1 MMKDGMFDDIRKKLE
16 FLEEEAPGGLWEGIE
31 SSLPPAAA
39 PLERKNVRSLRWL
52 WMPAAAAAAALAVFL
67 LLPAQEETEDGSL
80 LAGLPEQ
87 VAGEESRTEDSQQI
101 VWEEVNPSEVYS
113 SAEAGT
119 LAQAVPVLEQEP
131 AEECSLPVPGERNT
145 LSLTPVAADGKN
157 DASESLAVADG
168 KNDTSEA
175 LAVADGKSDA
185 SETLA
190 VAEGKSDASETSA
203 VAEGESEAAASAVV
217 QPESAVSSASSDGKP
232 DSSEREDDRRVTMEI
247 FPDDFPDFEPESA
260 GKRNRFAA
268 LRPQSISAGA
278 SGFMTQSRM
287 ENTYSPVSTF
297 NTLNSKAPSGDGIG
311 QAVPASDRPSGE
323 PVQVQ
328 SYALKTDAKHYRPV
342 TFSVL
347 AKWQFTETLGLESG
361 LSWTMLSSR
370 FTTSSATSQ
379 IADQQTLQY
388 IGIPLSM
395 TFSFLDTRLFT
406 IYATMG
412 GMVEKCVDGRVKH
425 SEYVSDKQLLSY
437 VDKVS
442 VTPLQW
448 SVSGGAGIQANF
460 SDYVAFFAEPGL
472 SYHFRNDSQVGTI
485 YREHPLDFRFS
496 FGFRLTFN
504 R

>member
-1 MMKDGMFDDIRKKLE
+1 MKDGMFDDIRKKLE

-67 LLPAQEETEDGSL
+67 LLPAREETEDGSL

-101 VWEEVNPSEVYS
+101 VWEEVDPSEVYS
-113 SAEAGT
+113 SSETGT

-157 DASESLAVADG
+157 DASE
-168 KNDTSEA
+168 A
-175 LAVADGKSDA
+175 LAVADGKI
-185 SETLA
+185 
-190 VAEGKSDASETSA
+190 DASETSA
-203 VAEGESEAAASAVV
+203 VAEGESEAAAASAVV

-297 NTLNSKAPSGDGIG
+297 NTLNSKAPSSDGIG

-323 PVQVQ
+323 PVPIQ

-388 IGIPLSM
+388 IGIPLNM

-406 IYATMG
+406 IYAAMG

-425 SEYVSDKQLLSY
+425 SEYVSDKLLLSY

-460 SDYVAFFAEPGL
+460 SDNLAFFAEPGL
-472 SYHFRNDSQVGTI
+472 SYHFRNESQVGTI

-496 FGFRLTFN
+496 FGFRVTFN

>member
-67 LLPAQEETEDGSL
+67 LLPAREETEDGSL

-101 VWEEVNPSEVYS
+101 VWEEVDPSEVYS

-145 LSLTPVAADGKN
+145 LSQTPLT
-157 DASESLAVADG
+157 
-168 KNDTSEA
+168 
-175 LAVADGKSDA
+175 ADGKSDA

-203 VAEGESEAAASAVV
+203 VAEGESEAAAASAVV

-232 DSSEREDDRRVTMEI
+232 DPSDWEDDRRATMELL
-247 FPDDFPDFEPESA
+247 PDDFPDFEPEST

-311 QAVPASDRPSGE
+311 QVVPASDRPSGE

-460 SDYVAFFAEPGL
+460 SDNLAFFAEPGL
-472 SYHFRNDSQVGTI
+472 SYHFRNESQVGTI

-496 FGFRLTFN
+496 FGFRVTFN

>member
-1 MMKDGMFDDIRKKLE
+1 MKDGMFDDIRKKLE

-39 PLERKNVRSLRWL
+39 PLGRKNVRSLRWL

-67 LLPAQEETEDGSL
+67 LLPAREETEDGSL

-131 AEECSLPVPGERNT
+131 AEECSLPIPGEKNT
-145 LSLTPVAADGKN
+145 LSQTPLTADGKSDASEAPSTADGKN
-157 DASESLAVADG
+157 DASEA
-168 KNDTSEA
+168 
-175 LAVADGKSDA
+175 
-185 SETLA
+185 LA

-203 VAEGESEAAASAVV
+203 VAEGESEAAAASAVV

-232 DSSEREDDRRVTMEI
+232 DPSDWEDDRRATMELL
-247 FPDDFPDFEPESA
+247 PDDFPDFEPEST

-323 PVQVQ
+323 PVQIQ

-460 SDYVAFFAEPGL
+460 SDNLAFFAEPGL
-472 SYHFRNDSQVGTI
+472 SYHFRNESQVGTI

-496 FGFRLTFN
+496 FGFRVTFN

>member
-1 MMKDGMFDDIRKKLE
+1 MKDGMFDDIRKKLE

-67 LLPAQEETEDGSL
+67 LLPAREETEDGSL

-101 VWEEVNPSEVYS
+101 VWEEVDPSEVYS
-113 SAEAGT
+113 SSETGT

-145 LSLTPVAADGKN
+145 LSQTPLTADGKS
-157 DASESLAVADG
+157 DASITPA
-168 KNDTSEA
+168 T
-175 LAVADGKSDA
+175 ADGKSDA
-185 SETLA
+185 SEALA
-190 VAEGKSDASETSA
+190 VADGKSDASETSA
-203 VAEGESEAAASAVV
+203 VAEGESEAAAASAVV
-217 QPESAVSSASSDGKP
+217 QPESAVSSASSDGKSE
-232 DSSEREDDRRVTMEI
+232 SSEREDDRQVTMELL
-247 FPDDFPDFEPESA
+247 PDDFPDFEPESA

-311 QAVPASDRPSGE
+311 QVVPASDRPSGE
-323 PVQVQ
+323 PVPIQ

-388 IGIPLSM
+388 IGIPLNM

-406 IYATMG
+406 IYAAMG

-425 SEYVSDKQLLSY
+425 SEYVSDKLLLSY

-460 SDYVAFFAEPGL
+460 SDNLAFFAEPGL
-472 SYHFRNDSQVGTI
+472 SYHFRNESQVGTI

-496 FGFRLTFN
+496 FGFRVTFN

>member
-1 MMKDGMFDDIRKKLE
+1 MKDGMFDDIRKKLE

-52 WMPAAAAAAALAVFL
+52 WMPAVAAAAALAVFL

-145 LSLTPVAADGKN
+145 LSLTPVAADGKS
-157 DASESLAVADG
+157 DASETPSMADG
-168 KNDTSEA
+168 KNDASEA
-175 LAVADGKSDA
+175 
-185 SETLA
+185 LA

-203 VAEGESEAAASAVV
+203 VAEGESEAAAASAVV

-323 PVQVQ
+323 PVPIQ

-425 SEYVSDKQLLSY
+425 SEYVSDKLLLSY

-460 SDYVAFFAEPGL
+460 SDNLAFFAEPGL
-472 SYHFRNDSQVGTI
+472 SYHFRNESQVGTI

-496 FGFRLTFN
+496 FGFRVTFN

>member
-1 MMKDGMFDDIRKKLE
+1 MKDGMFDDIRKKLE

-67 LLPAQEETEDGSL
+67 LLPAREETEDGSL

-101 VWEEVNPSEVYS
+101 VWEEVDPSEVYS

-145 LSLTPVAADGKN
+145 LSQTPSTADGKS
-157 DASESLAVADG
+157 DASETPSM
-168 KNDTSEA
+168 
-175 LAVADGKSDA
+175 ADGKSDA

-203 VAEGESEAAASAVV
+203 VAEGESEAAAASAVV

-232 DSSEREDDRRVTMEI
+232 DPSDWEDDRRATMELL
-247 FPDDFPDFEPESA
+247 PDDFLDFEPEA
-260 GKRNRFAA
+260 TRERNRFAA

-311 QAVPASDRPSGE
+311 QVVPASDRPSGE
-323 PVQVQ
+323 PVPIQ

-388 IGIPLSM
+388 IGIPLNM
-395 TFSFLDTRLFT
+395 IFSFLDTRLFT
-406 IYATMG
+406 IYAAMG

-425 SEYVSDKQLLSY
+425 SEYVSDKLLLSY

-496 FGFRLTFN
+496 FGFRVTFN

>member
-39 PLERKNVRSLRWL
+39 PLGRKKVRSLGWL
-52 WMPAAAAAAALAVFL
+52 WMPAVAAAAALAVFL
-67 LLPAQEETEDGSL
+67 LLPAREETEDGSL

-101 VWEEVNPSEVYS
+101 VWEEVDPSEVYS
-113 SAEAGT
+113 SSETGT

-145 LSLTPVAADGKN
+145 LSQTPLT
-157 DASESLAVADG
+157 
-168 KNDTSEA
+168 
-175 LAVADGKSDA
+175 ADGKSDA
-185 SETLA
+185 SETSA
-190 VAEGKSDASETSA
+190 SSDGKSDASETPATADGKTDASETSA
-203 VAEGESEAAASAVV
+203 VAEGESEAAAASAVV

-232 DSSEREDDRRVTMEI
+232 DSSDWEDDRRATMELL
-247 FPDDFPDFEPESA
+247 PDDFPDFEPESA

-311 QAVPASDRPSGE
+311 QVVPASDRPSGE
-323 PVQVQ
+323 PVPIQ

-388 IGIPLSM
+388 IGIPLNM

-406 IYATMG
+406 IYAAMG

-425 SEYVSDKQLLSY
+425 SEYVSDKLLLSY

-460 SDYVAFFAEPGL
+460 SDNLAFFAEPGL

-496 FGFRLTFN
+496 FGFRVTFN

>member
-39 PLERKNVRSLRWL
+39 PLGRKKVRSLGWL

-67 LLPAQEETEDGSL
+67 LLLPAREETEDGSL

-101 VWEEVNPSEVYS
+101 VWEEVDPSEVYS
-113 SAEAGT
+113 SSEAGT

-145 LSLTPVAADGKN
+145 LSQTPLTADGKSDASVTPATADGKN
-157 DASESLAVADG
+157 DASE
-168 KNDTSEA
+168 A
-175 LAVADGKSDA
+175 LAVAD
-185 SETLA
+185 
-190 VAEGKSDASETSA
+190 GKSDASETSA
-203 VAEGESEAAASAVV
+203 VAEGESEAAAASAVV

-232 DSSEREDDRRVTMEI
+232 DSSGREDDRRVTMELL
-247 FPDDFPDFEPESA
+247 PDDFPDFEPESA

-323 PVQVQ
+323 PVQIQ

-388 IGIPLSM
+388 IGIPLNM

-406 IYATMG
+406 IYAAMG

-460 SDYVAFFAEPGL
+460 SDNLAFFAEPGL
-472 SYHFRNDSQVGTI
+472 SYHFRNESQVGTI

-496 FGFRLTFN
+496 FGFRVTFN

>member
-1 MMKDGMFDDIRKKLE
+1 MKDGMFDDIRKKLE

-39 PLERKNVRSLRWL
+39 PLERKNFRSLRWL

-67 LLPAQEETEDGSL
+67 LLPAREETEDGSL
-80 LAGLPEQ
+80 IAGLPEQ

-131 AEECSLPVPGERNT
+131 AEECSLPVPGEKNT
-145 LSLTPVAADGKN
+145 LSQTP
-157 DASESLAVADG
+157 S
-168 KNDTSEA
+168 T
-175 LAVADGKSDA
+175 ADGKSDA
-185 SETLA
+185 SETPSMADGKNDASEALA

-232 DSSEREDDRRVTMEI
+232 DSSDWEDDRRVTMEI

-460 SDYVAFFAEPGL
+460 SDNLAFFAEPGL

-496 FGFRLTFN
+496 FGFRVTFN

>member
-67 LLPAQEETEDGSL
+67 LLPAREETEDGSL

-101 VWEEVNPSEVYS
+101 VWEEVDPSEVYS
-113 SAEAGT
+113 SSEAGT

-131 AEECSLPVPGERNT
+131 AEECSLPVLGERNT
-145 LSLTPVAADGKN
+145 LSQTP
-157 DASESLAVADG
+157 S
-168 KNDTSEA
+168 T
-175 LAVADGKSDA
+175 ADGKSDA
-185 SETLA
+185 SETPSMADGKNDASETLT
-190 VAEGKSDASETSA
+190 VADGKSDASETSA
-203 VAEGESEAAASAVV
+203 VAEGKSEAAASAVV
-217 QPESAVSSASSDGKP
+217 QPESAVSSASSDGNP
-232 DSSEREDDRRVTMEI
+232 DSSEREDDRRATMELL
-247 FPDDFPDFEPESA
+247 PDDFPDFEPESA

-323 PVQVQ
+323 PVPIQ

-388 IGIPLSM
+388 IGIPLNM

-406 IYATMG
+406 IYAAMG

-425 SEYVSDKQLLSY
+425 SEYVSDKLLLSY

-460 SDYVAFFAEPGL
+460 SDNLAFFAEPGL
-472 SYHFRNDSQVGTI
+472 SYHFRNESQVGTI

-496 FGFRLTFN
+496 FGFRVTFN

>member
-39 PLERKNVRSLRWL
+39 PLERKNVRSLGWL
-52 WMPAAAAAAALAVFL
+52 WMPAVAAAAALAVFL
-67 LLPAQEETEDGSL
+67 LLPAREETEDGSL

-101 VWEEVNPSEVYS
+101 VWEEVDPSEVYS
-113 SAEAGT
+113 SSEAGT

-157 DASESLAVADG
+157 DASEA
-168 KNDTSEA
+168 
-175 LAVADGKSDA
+175 
-185 SETLA
+185 LA

-203 VAEGESEAAASAVV
+203 VAEGESEAAAASAVV

-232 DSSEREDDRRVTMEI
+232 DPSDWEDDRRATMELL
-247 FPDDFPDFEPESA
+247 PDDFPDFEPESA

-323 PVQVQ
+323 PVQIQ

-460 SDYVAFFAEPGL
+460 SDNLAFFAEPGL
-472 SYHFRNDSQVGTI
+472 SYHFRNESQVGTI

-496 FGFRLTFN
+496 FGFRVTFN

>member
-1 MMKDGMFDDIRKKLE
+1 MKDGMFDDIRKKLE

-67 LLPAQEETEDGSL
+67 LLPVREETEDGSL

-131 AEECSLPVPGERNT
+131 AEECSLPIPGEKNT
-145 LSLTPVAADGKN
+145 LSQTPLTADGKN
-157 DASESLAVADG
+157 DASEA
-168 KNDTSEA
+168 
-175 LAVADGKSDA
+175 
-185 SETLA
+185 LA
-190 VAEGKSDASETSA
+190 VAEGKNDASETSA

-232 DSSEREDDRRVTMEI
+232 DPSDWEDDRRATMELL
-247 FPDDFPDFEPESA
+247 PDDFPDFEPESA

-297 NTLNSKAPSGDGIG
+297 NTLNSKAPSGDGTG

-323 PVQVQ
+323 PVQIQ

-460 SDYVAFFAEPGL
+460 SDNLAFFAEPGL

-496 FGFRLTFN
+496 FGFRVTFN

>member
-1 MMKDGMFDDIRKKLE
+1 MKDGMFDDIRKKLE

-39 PLERKNVRSLRWL
+39 PLGRKNFRSLRWL

-67 LLPAQEETEDGSL
+67 LLPAREETEDGSL

-101 VWEEVNPSEVYS
+101 VWEEVDPSEVYS

-131 AEECSLPVPGERNT
+131 AEECSLPVPGEKNT
-145 LSLTPVAADGKN
+145 LSQTPLTADGKSDASETSASSDGKN
-157 DASESLAVADG
+157 DA
-168 KNDTSEA
+168 SEA

-185 SETLA
+185 SEA
-190 VAEGKSDASETSA
+190 SA

-217 QPESAVSSASSDGKP
+217 QPESAVSSASSDGNP

-297 NTLNSKAPSGDGIG
+297 NTLNSKAPSGDGTG
-311 QAVPASDRPSGE
+311 QVVPASDRPSGE
-323 PVQVQ
+323 PVPIQ

-370 FTTSSATSQ
+370 FTTSSASSQ

-388 IGIPLSM
+388 IGIPLNM

-425 SEYVSDKQLLSY
+425 SEYVSDKLLLSY

-472 SYHFRNDSQVGTI
+472 SYHFRNESQVGTI

-496 FGFRLTFN
+496 FGFRVTFN

>member
-1 MMKDGMFDDIRKKLE
+1 MKDGMFDDIRKKLE

-52 WMPAAAAAAALAVFL
+52 WMPAVAAAAALAVFL

-145 LSLTPVAADGKN
+145 LSLTPVAADGKS
-157 DASESLAVADG
+157 DASETPSMADG
-168 KNDTSEA
+168 KNDASEA
-175 LAVADGKSDA
+175 
-185 SETLA
+185 LA

-203 VAEGESEAAASAVV
+203 VAEGESEAAAASAVV

-311 QAVPASDRPSGE
+311 LAVPASDRPSGE

-425 SEYVSDKQLLSY
+425 SEYVSDKLLLSY

>member
-52 WMPAAAAAAALAVFL
+52 WMPAVAAAAALAVFL

-157 DASESLAVADG
+157 DASEA
-168 KNDTSEA
+168 
-175 LAVADGKSDA
+175 
-185 SETLA
+185 LA

-311 QAVPASDRPSGE
+311 LAVPASDRPSGE

-460 SDYVAFFAEPGL
+460 SDNLAFFAEPGL
-472 SYHFRNDSQVGTI
+472 SYHFRNESQVGTI

-496 FGFRLTFN
+496 FGFRVTFN

>member
-39 PLERKNVRSLRWL
+39 PLGRKNVRSLRWL

-67 LLPAQEETEDGSL
+67 LLPAREETEDGSL

-145 LSLTPVAADGKN
+145 LSQTPSTADGKS
-157 DASESLAVADG
+157 DASETPSM
-168 KNDTSEA
+168 
-175 LAVADGKSDA
+175 ADGKSDA

-190 VAEGKSDASETSA
+190 VADGKSDASETSA
-203 VAEGESEAAASAVV
+203 VAEGESEAAAASAVV

-232 DSSEREDDRRVTMEI
+232 DPSDWEDDRRATMELL
-247 FPDDFPDFEPESA
+247 PDDFLDFEPEA
-260 GKRNRFAA
+260 TRERNRFAA

-311 QAVPASDRPSGE
+311 QVVPASDRPSGE
-323 PVQVQ
+323 PVPIQ

-388 IGIPLSM
+388 IGIPLNM

-460 SDYVAFFAEPGL
+460 SDNLAFFAEPGL

-496 FGFRLTFN
+496 FGFRVTFN

>member
-31 SSLPPAAA
+31 SSLPTAAA
-39 PLERKNVRSLRWL
+39 PLERKNFRSLRWL

-67 LLPAQEETEDGSL
+67 LLPAREETEDGSL
-80 LAGLPEQ
+80 IAGLPEQ

-131 AEECSLPVPGERNT
+131 AEECSLPVPGEKNT
-145 LSLTPVAADGKN
+145 LSQTP
-157 DASESLAVADG
+157 S
-168 KNDTSEA
+168 T
-175 LAVADGKSDA
+175 ADGKSDA
-185 SETLA
+185 SETPSMADGKNDASEALA

-232 DSSEREDDRRVTMEI
+232 DSSDWEDDRRVTMEI

-311 QAVPASDRPSGE
+311 QAVPASDRPSGD
-323 PVQVQ
+323 PVPIQ

-460 SDYVAFFAEPGL
+460 SDNLAFFAEPGL

-496 FGFRLTFN
+496 FGFRVTFN

>member
-52 WMPAAAAAAALAVFL
+52 WMPAVAAAAALAVFL

-157 DASESLAVADG
+157 DA
-168 KNDTSEA
+168 SEA

-323 PVQVQ
+323 PVPIQ

>member
-1 MMKDGMFDDIRKKLE
+1 ME
-16 FLEEEAPGGLWEGIE
+16 
-31 SSLPPAAA
+31 
-39 PLERKNVRSLRWL
+39 
-52 WMPAAAAAAALAVFL
+52 L
-67 LLPAQEETEDGSL
+67 L
-80 LAGLPEQ
+80 
-87 VAGEESRTEDSQQI
+87 
-101 VWEEVNPSEVYS
+101 
-113 SAEAGT
+113 
-119 LAQAVPVLEQEP
+119 
-131 AEECSLPVPGERNT
+131 
-145 LSLTPVAADGKN
+145 
-157 DASESLAVADG
+157 
-168 KNDTSEA
+168 
-175 LAVADGKSDA
+175 
-185 SETLA
+185 
-190 VAEGKSDASETSA
+190 
-203 VAEGESEAAASAVV
+203 
-217 QPESAVSSASSDGKP
+217 
-232 DSSEREDDRRVTMEI
+232 
-247 FPDDFPDFEPESA
+247 PDDFPDFEPEST

-311 QAVPASDRPSGE
+311 QVVPASDRPSGE

-460 SDYVAFFAEPGL
+460 SDNLAFFAEPGL
-472 SYHFRNDSQVGTI
+472 SYHFRNESQVGTI

-496 FGFRLTFN
+496 FGFRVTFN

>member
-1 MMKDGMFDDIRKKLE
+1 MKDGMFDDIRKKLE

-39 PLERKNVRSLRWL
+39 PLGRKNFRSLRWL

-67 LLPAQEETEDGSL
+67 LLPAREETEDGSL

-101 VWEEVNPSEVYS
+101 VWEEVDPSEVYS
-113 SAEAGT
+113 SSEAGT

-145 LSLTPVAADGKN
+145 LSQTPLTADGKSDASITPATADGKN
-157 DASESLAVADG
+157 
-168 KNDTSEA
+168 
-175 LAVADGKSDA
+175 DA

-190 VAEGKSDASETSA
+190 VAEGKNDASETSA
-203 VAEGESEAAASAVV
+203 VAEGESESAAASAVV

-247 FPDDFPDFEPESA
+247 FPDDFPDFEPEST

-311 QAVPASDRPSGE
+311 QVVPASDRPSGE
-323 PVQVQ
+323 PVPIQ

-370 FTTSSATSQ
+370 
-379 IADQQTLQY
+379 
-388 IGIPLSM
+388 
-395 TFSFLDTRLFT
+395 
-406 IYATMG
+406 
-412 GMVEKCVDGRVKH
+412 
-425 SEYVSDKQLLSY
+425 
-437 VDKVS
+437 
-442 VTPLQW
+442 
-448 SVSGGAGIQANF
+448 
-460 SDYVAFFAEPGL
+460 
-472 SYHFRNDSQVGTI
+472 
-485 YREHPLDFRFS
+485 
-496 FGFRLTFN
+496 
-504 R
+504 

>member
-1 MMKDGMFDDIRKKLE
+1 MKDGMFDDIRKKLE

-52 WMPAAAAAAALAVFL
+52 WMPAVAAAAALAVFL
-67 LLPAQEETEDGSL
+67 LLPAREETEDGSL

-101 VWEEVNPSEVYS
+101 VWEEVDPSEVYS

-145 LSLTPVAADGKN
+145 LSQTPSTADGKN
-157 DASESLAVADG
+157 DASE
-168 KNDTSEA
+168 A
-175 LAVADGKSDA
+175 LAVAD
-185 SETLA
+185 
-190 VAEGKSDASETSA
+190 GKSDASETSA
-203 VAEGESEAAASAVV
+203 VAEGESEAAAASAVV

-232 DSSEREDDRRVTMEI
+232 DSSEREDDRRATMELL
-247 FPDDFPDFEPESA
+247 PDDFPDFEPESA

-311 QAVPASDRPSGE
+311 QVVPASDRPSGE
-323 PVQVQ
+323 PVPIQ

-388 IGIPLSM
+388 IGIPLNM

-425 SEYVSDKQLLSY
+425 SEYVSDKLLLSY

-472 SYHFRNDSQVGTI
+472 SYHFRNESQVGTI

-496 FGFRLTFN
+496 FGFRVTFN

>member
-1 MMKDGMFDDIRKKLE
+1 MKDGMFDDIRKKLE
-16 FLEEEAPGGLWEGIE
+16 FLEEEAPQGLWEGIE

-39 PLERKNVRSLRWL
+39 PLGRKKVRSLGWL
-52 WMPAAAAAAALAVFL
+52 WMPAVAAAAALAVFL
-67 LLPAQEETEDGSL
+67 LLPAREETEDGSL

-101 VWEEVNPSEVYS
+101 VWEEVDPSEVYS

-131 AEECSLPVPGERNT
+131 AEECSLPVPGKRNT

-157 DASESLAVADG
+157 DASEA
-168 KNDTSEA
+168 
-175 LAVADGKSDA
+175 
-185 SETLA
+185 LA
-190 VAEGKSDASETSA
+190 VAEGKNDASEASA

-323 PVQVQ
+323 PVQIQ

-406 IYATMG
+406 IYAAMG

-460 SDYVAFFAEPGL
+460 SDNLAFFAEPGL

-496 FGFRLTFN
+496 FGFRVTFN

>member
-1 MMKDGMFDDIRKKLE
+1 MKDGMFDDIRKKLE

-67 LLPAQEETEDGSL
+67 LLPVREETEDGSL

-101 VWEEVNPSEVYS
+101 VWEEVDPSEVYS

-145 LSLTPVAADGKN
+145 LSQTPSTADGKSDASEAPSTADGKN
-157 DASESLAVADG
+157 DASEA
-168 KNDTSEA
+168 
-175 LAVADGKSDA
+175 
-185 SETLA
+185 LA
-190 VAEGKSDASETSA
+190 VAEGKNDASETSA

-232 DSSEREDDRRVTMEI
+232 DSSDWEDDRRATMEI
-247 FPDDFPDFEPESA
+247 LPDGFPDFEPESA

-311 QAVPASDRPSGE
+311 QVVPASDRPSGE
-323 PVQVQ
+323 PVPIQ

-460 SDYVAFFAEPGL
+460 SDNLAFFAEPGL
-472 SYHFRNDSQVGTI
+472 SYHFRNESQVGTI

-496 FGFRLTFN
+496 FGFRVTFN

>member
-1 MMKDGMFDDIRKKLE
+1 MKDGMFDDIRKKLE

-39 PLERKNVRSLRWL
+39 PLGRKNVRSLRWL

-67 LLPAQEETEDGSL
+67 LLPAREETEDGSL

-101 VWEEVNPSEVYS
+101 VWEEVDPSEVYS

-145 LSLTPVAADGKN
+145 LSQTPSTADGKSDASEAPSTADGKN
-157 DASESLAVADG
+157 DASEA
-168 KNDTSEA
+168 
-175 LAVADGKSDA
+175 
-185 SETLA
+185 LA
-190 VAEGKSDASETSA
+190 VAEGKNDASETSA

-232 DSSEREDDRRVTMEI
+232 DSSEREDDRRATMELL
-247 FPDDFPDFEPESA
+247 PDDFPDFEPESA

-311 QAVPASDRPSGE
+311 QVVPASDRPSGE
-323 PVQVQ
+323 PVPIQ

-395 TFSFLDTRLFT
+395 TFSFLDTKLFT

-460 SDYVAFFAEPGL
+460 SDNLAFFAEPGL
-472 SYHFRNDSQVGTI
+472 SYHFRNESQVGTI

-496 FGFRLTFN
+496 FGFRVTFN

>member
-1 MMKDGMFDDIRKKLE
+1 MKDGMFDDIRKKLE

-52 WMPAAAAAAALAVFL
+52 WMPAVAAAAALAVFL

-101 VWEEVNPSEVYS
+101 VWEEVDPSEVYS

-145 LSLTPVAADGKN
+145 LSLTPVAADGKS
-157 DASESLAVADG
+157 DASETPSMADG
-168 KNDTSEA
+168 KNDASEA
-175 LAVADGKSDA
+175 
-185 SETLA
+185 LA

-203 VAEGESEAAASAVV
+203 VAEGESEAAAASAVV

-323 PVQVQ
+323 PVPIQ

>member
-67 LLPAQEETEDGSL
+67 LLPAREETEDGSL

-101 VWEEVNPSEVYS
+101 VWEEVDPSEVYS
-113 SAEAGT
+113 SSEAGT

-425 SEYVSDKQLLSY
+425 SEYVSDKLLLSY

-460 SDYVAFFAEPGL
+460 SDNLAFFAEPGL

-496 FGFRLTFN
+496 FGFRVTFN

>member
-1 MMKDGMFDDIRKKLE
+1 MKDGMFDDIRKKLE

-145 LSLTPVAADGKN
+145 LSLTPVAADGKS
-157 DASESLAVADG
+157 DASETPSMADG
-168 KNDTSEA
+168 KNDASEA
-175 LAVADGKSDA
+175 
-185 SETLA
+185 LA

-203 VAEGESEAAASAVV
+203 VAEGESEAAAASAVV

-247 FPDDFPDFEPESA
+247 FPDFEPESA

-323 PVQVQ
+323 PVPIQ

-425 SEYVSDKQLLSY
+425 SEYVSDKLLLSY

>member
-1 MMKDGMFDDIRKKLE
+1 MKDGMFDDIRKKLE

-67 LLPAQEETEDGSL
+67 LLPAREETEDGSL

-101 VWEEVNPSEVYS
+101 VWEEVAPSEVYS
-113 SAEAGT
+113 SSETGT
-119 LAQAVPVLEQEP
+119 LAQTVPVLEQEP
-131 AEECSLPVPGERNT
+131 AEECSLPVLGERNT
-145 LSLTPVAADGKN
+145 LSQTP
-157 DASESLAVADG
+157 S
-168 KNDTSEA
+168 T
-175 LAVADGKSDA
+175 ADGKSDA
-185 SETLA
+185 SEALA
-190 VAEGKSDASETSA
+190 VAEGKNDASETSA

-232 DSSEREDDRRVTMEI
+232 DSSGRADDRRATMEI
-247 FPDDFPDFEPESA
+247 LPDGFPDFEPESA

-311 QAVPASDRPSGE
+311 QVVPASDRPSGE
-323 PVQVQ
+323 PVQIQ

-395 TFSFLDTRLFT
+395 TFSFLDTKLFT

-425 SEYVSDKQLLSY
+425 SEYVSDKLLLSY

-460 SDYVAFFAEPGL
+460 SDNLAFFAEPGL
-472 SYHFRNDSQVGTI
+472 SYHFRNESQVGTI

-496 FGFRLTFN
+496 FGFRVTFN

>member
-1 MMKDGMFDDIRKKLE
+1 MKDGMFDDIRKKLE

-67 LLPAQEETEDGSL
+67 LLPAREETEDGSL

-87 VAGEESRTEDSQQI
+87 GAGEESRTEDSQQI
-101 VWEEVNPSEVYS
+101 VWEEVDPSEVYS

-145 LSLTPVAADGKN
+145 LSQTP
-157 DASESLAVADG
+157 S
-168 KNDTSEA
+168 T
-175 LAVADGKSDA
+175 ADGKSDA
-185 SETLA
+185 SETPSMADGKNDASETLT

-203 VAEGESEAAASAVV
+203 VAEGESEAAAASAVV
-217 QPESAVSSASSDGKP
+217 QPESAVSSASSDGNP
-232 DSSEREDDRRVTMEI
+232 DSSEREDDRRATMELL
-247 FPDDFPDFEPESA
+247 PDDFPDFEPESA

-425 SEYVSDKQLLSY
+425 SEYVSDKLLLSY

-472 SYHFRNDSQVGTI
+472 SYHFRNESQVGTI

-496 FGFRLTFN
+496 FGFRVTFN

>member
-1 MMKDGMFDDIRKKLE
+1 MKDGMFDDIRKKLE

-67 LLPAQEETEDGSL
+67 LLPAREETEDGSL

-87 VAGEESRTEDSQQI
+87 VAEEESRTEDSQQI
-101 VWEEVNPSEVYS
+101 VWEEVDPSEVYS

-145 LSLTPVAADGKN
+145 LSQTPSTADGKS
-157 DASESLAVADG
+157 DASETPSM
-168 KNDTSEA
+168 
-175 LAVADGKSDA
+175 ADGKSDA

-203 VAEGESEAAASAVV
+203 VAEGESEAAAASAVV

-232 DSSEREDDRRVTMEI
+232 DPSDWEDDRRVTMEI
-247 FPDDFPDFEPESA
+247 LPDGFPDFEPESA
-260 GKRNRFAA
+260 RKRNRFAA

-311 QAVPASDRPSGE
+311 QVVPASDRPSGE
-323 PVQVQ
+323 PVPIQ

-425 SEYVSDKQLLSY
+425 SEYVSDKLLLSY

-460 SDYVAFFAEPGL
+460 SDNLAFFAEPGL

-496 FGFRLTFN
+496 FGFRVTFN

>member
-52 WMPAAAAAAALAVFL
+52 WMPAVAAAAALAVFL

-101 VWEEVNPSEVYS
+101 VWEEVDPSEVYS
-113 SAEAGT
+113 SSEAGT

-157 DASESLAVADG
+157 DTSEALAVAEG
-168 KNDTSEA
+168 KNDASEA

-425 SEYVSDKQLLSY
+425 SEYVSDKLLLSY

-460 SDYVAFFAEPGL
+460 SDNLAFFAEPGL

>member
-1 MMKDGMFDDIRKKLE
+1 MKDGMFDDIRKKLE

-67 LLPAQEETEDGSL
+67 LLPAREETEDGSL

-101 VWEEVNPSEVYS
+101 VWEEVDPSEVYS
-113 SAEAGT
+113 SSEAGT

-145 LSLTPVAADGKN
+145 LSQTP
-157 DASESLAVADG
+157 
-168 KNDTSEA
+168 
-175 LAVADGKSDA
+175 VADGKSDA
-185 SETLA
+185 SEPLA
-190 VAEGKSDASETSA
+190 VADGKNDASETSA

-232 DSSEREDDRRVTMEI
+232 DSSGREDDRRATMEI
-247 FPDDFPDFEPESA
+247 LPDDFPDFEPEST

-311 QAVPASDRPSGE
+311 QVVPASDRPSGE
-323 PVQVQ
+323 PVPIQ

-388 IGIPLSM
+388 IGIPLNM

-406 IYATMG
+406 IYAAMG

-425 SEYVSDKQLLSY
+425 SEYVSDKLLLSY

-460 SDYVAFFAEPGL
+460 SDNLAFFAEPGL

-496 FGFRLTFN
+496 FGFRVTFN

>member
-1 MMKDGMFDDIRKKLE
+1 MKDGMFDDIRKKLE
-16 FLEEEAPGGLWEGIE
+16 FLEEEAPRGLWEGIE

-39 PLERKNVRSLRWL
+39 PLGRKKVRSLGWL

-67 LLPAQEETEDGSL
+67 LLPAREETEDGSL
-80 LAGLPEQ
+80 LACLPEQ

-145 LSLTPVAADGKN
+145 LSQTPLTADGKS
-157 DASESLAVADG
+157 DASITPA
-168 KNDTSEA
+168 T
-175 LAVADGKSDA
+175 ADGKSDA
-185 SETLA
+185 SEALA
-190 VAEGKSDASETSA
+190 VADGKSDASETSA
-203 VAEGESEAAASAVV
+203 VAEGESEAAAASAVV

-323 PVQVQ
+323 PVPIQ

-388 IGIPLSM
+388 IGIPLNM

-406 IYATMG
+406 IYAAMG

-425 SEYVSDKQLLSY
+425 SEYVSDKLLLSY

-460 SDYVAFFAEPGL
+460 SDNLAFFAEPGL
-472 SYHFRNDSQVGTI
+472 SYHFRNESQVGTI

-496 FGFRLTFN
+496 FGFRVTFN

>member
-67 LLPAQEETEDGSL
+67 LLPAREETEDGSL

-113 SAEAGT
+113 SSEAGT

-145 LSLTPVAADGKN
+145 LSQAPLT
-157 DASESLAVADG
+157 
-168 KNDTSEA
+168 
-175 LAVADGKSDA
+175 ADGKSDA
-185 SETLA
+185 SEALA
-190 VAEGKSDASETSA
+190 VAEGKNDASEAPST
-203 VAEGESEAAASAVV
+203 AEGKSEAAASAVV

-232 DSSEREDDRRVTMEI
+232 DSSDWEDDRRVTMEI
-247 FPDDFPDFEPESA
+247 LPDDFPDFESEST
-260 GKRNRFAA
+260 GKRNRLAA

-311 QAVPASDRPSGE
+311 QVVPASDRPSGE
-323 PVQVQ
+323 PVPIQ

-460 SDYVAFFAEPGL
+460 SDNLAFFAEPGL
-472 SYHFRNDSQVGTI
+472 SYHFRNESQVGTI

-496 FGFRLTFN
+496 FGFRVTFN

>member
-67 LLPAQEETEDGSL
+67 LLPAREETEDGSL

-101 VWEEVNPSEVYS
+101 VWEEVAPSEVYS
-113 SAEAGT
+113 SSETGT

-145 LSLTPVAADGKN
+145 LSQTPSTADGKSDASEAPSTADGKN
-157 DASESLAVADG
+157 DASEA
-168 KNDTSEA
+168 
-175 LAVADGKSDA
+175 
-185 SETLA
+185 LA
-190 VAEGKSDASETSA
+190 VAEGKNDASETSA
-203 VAEGESEAAASAVV
+203 VAEGESEAAAASAVV

-232 DSSEREDDRRVTMEI
+232 DSSGREDDRRATMEI
-247 FPDDFPDFEPESA
+247 LPDGFPDFEPEST

-323 PVQVQ
+323 PVQIQ

-460 SDYVAFFAEPGL
+460 SDNLAFFAEPGL
-472 SYHFRNDSQVGTI
+472 SYHFRNESQVGTI

-496 FGFRLTFN
+496 FGFRVTFN

>member
-1 MMKDGMFDDIRKKLE
+1 MKDGMFDDIRKKLE

-52 WMPAAAAAAALAVFL
+52 WMPAVAAAAALAVFL
-67 LLPAQEETEDGSL
+67 LLPAREETEDGSL

-101 VWEEVNPSEVYS
+101 VWEEVDPSEVYS
-113 SAEAGT
+113 SSEAGT

-131 AEECSLPVPGERNT
+131 AEECSLPVLGERNT
-145 LSLTPVAADGKN
+145 LSQTPSTADGKS
-157 DASESLAVADG
+157 DA
-168 KNDTSEA
+168 SEA
-175 LAVADGKSDA
+175 LAVADGKN
-185 SETLA
+185 
-190 VAEGKSDASETSA
+190 DASETSA

-232 DSSEREDDRRVTMEI
+232 DPSDWEDDRRATMELL
-247 FPDDFPDFEPESA
+247 PDDFLDFEPEA
-260 GKRNRFAA
+260 TRERNRFAA

-311 QAVPASDRPSGE
+311 QVVPASDRPSGE
-323 PVQVQ
+323 PVPIQ

-388 IGIPLSM
+388 IGIPLNM

-406 IYATMG
+406 IYAAMG

-460 SDYVAFFAEPGL
+460 SDNLAFFAEPGL

-496 FGFRLTFN
+496 FGFRVTFN

>member
-52 WMPAAAAAAALAVFL
+52 WMPAVAAAAALAVFL
-67 LLPAQEETEDGSL
+67 LLPAREETEDGSL

-101 VWEEVNPSEVYS
+101 VWEEVDPSEVYS
-113 SAEAGT
+113 SSETGT

-145 LSLTPVAADGKN
+145 LSLTPVAADGKS
-157 DASESLAVADG
+157 DASETPSMADG
-168 KNDTSEA
+168 KNDASEA
-175 LAVADGKSDA
+175 
-185 SETLA
+185 LA

-203 VAEGESEAAASAVV
+203 VAEGESEAAAASAVV

-323 PVQVQ
+323 PVPIQ

>member
-67 LLPAQEETEDGSL
+67 LLPAREETEDGSL

-101 VWEEVNPSEVYS
+101 VWEEVDPSEVYS

-145 LSLTPVAADGKN
+145 LSQTPSTADGKSDASEAPSTADGKN
-157 DASESLAVADG
+157 DASEA
-168 KNDTSEA
+168 
-175 LAVADGKSDA
+175 
-185 SETLA
+185 LA
-190 VAEGKSDASETSA
+190 VAEGKNDASETSA

-232 DSSEREDDRRVTMEI
+232 DSSEREDDRRATMELL
-247 FPDDFPDFEPESA
+247 PDDFPDFEPESA

-311 QAVPASDRPSGE
+311 QVVPASDRPSGE
-323 PVQVQ
+323 PVPIQ

-395 TFSFLDTRLFT
+395 TFSFLDTKLFT

-425 SEYVSDKQLLSY
+425 SEYVSDKLLLSY

-460 SDYVAFFAEPGL
+460 SDNLAFFAEPGL
-472 SYHFRNDSQVGTI
+472 SYHFRNESQVGTI

-496 FGFRLTFN
+496 FGFRVTFN

>member
-1 MMKDGMFDDIRKKLE
+1 MKDGMFDDIRKKLE

-39 PLERKNVRSLRWL
+39 PLGRKKVRSLGWL
-52 WMPAAAAAAALAVFL
+52 WMPAVAAAAALAVFL
-67 LLPAQEETEDGSL
+67 LLPAREETEDGSL

-101 VWEEVNPSEVYS
+101 VWEEVDPSEVYS
-113 SAEAGT
+113 SSEAGT

-157 DASESLAVADG
+157 DASEA
-168 KNDTSEA
+168 
-175 LAVADGKSDA
+175 
-185 SETLA
+185 LA
-190 VAEGKSDASETSA
+190 VAEGKNDASEASA
-203 VAEGESEAAASAVV
+203 VAEGESEAAASAIV
-217 QPESAVSSASSDGKP
+217 QPESAVSSASSDGNP
-232 DSSEREDDRRVTMEI
+232 DSSEREDDRRATMELL
-247 FPDDFPDFEPESA
+247 PDDFPDFESESA

-311 QAVPASDRPSGE
+311 QAVPASDRPSGD
-323 PVQVQ
+323 PVPIQ

-388 IGIPLSM
+388 IGIPLNM

-406 IYATMG
+406 IYAAMG

-425 SEYVSDKQLLSY
+425 SEYVSDKLLLSY

-460 SDYVAFFAEPGL
+460 SDNLAFFAEPGL

-496 FGFRLTFN
+496 FGFRVTFN